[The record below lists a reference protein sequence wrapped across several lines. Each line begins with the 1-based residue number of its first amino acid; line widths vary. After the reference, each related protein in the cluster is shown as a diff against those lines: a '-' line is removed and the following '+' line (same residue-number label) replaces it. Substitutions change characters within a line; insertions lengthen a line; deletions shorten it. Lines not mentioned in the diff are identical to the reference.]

1 MIMAVKSITYT
12 ETPFTVKTAMIRA
25 KVLRLT
31 TQLMTHEK
39 VIQMEGGQDA
49 LEKYGPVFD
58 RD

>member
-1 MIMAVKSITYT
+1 MAVKSITYT